1 VRHELIYHDA
11 GATTPEVLSVDEI
24 TRLIREAGREPVE
37 RDTLYRRIE
46 RDGTAWRIGGH
57 LPAGGGFARV

>member
-1 VRHELIYHDA
+1 
-11 GATTPEVLSVDEI
+11 VLSVDEI

-46 RDGTAWRIGGH
+46 RDGTAWRIGGRI
-57 LPAGGGFARV
+57 PAGGGFARV